1 MPDGIVDFL
10 RGGTMVA
17 LLGAAI
23 YFLRFW
29 KDTSDRLF
37 LLFSLAFFI
46 LSASQIIVFAMGKTG
61 DSSPEVYW
69 LRLVAFLLII
79 AGIVEKNLPGQKGN
93 KGDEEMRES

>member
-1 MPDGIVDFL
+1 MPYGIIEFL

-29 KDTSDRLF
+29 IDTHDRLF
-37 LLFSLAFFI
+37 LLFSLAFFV
-46 LSASQIIVFAMGKTG
+46 LSGSQGIVFWLGKTG

-69 LRLVAFLLII
+69 LRLLAFLLII
-79 AGIVEKNLPGQKGN
+79 AGIIEKNLPVRSAKSE
-93 KGDEEMRES
+93 DAS